1 MRTKSLVELA
11 KHNPQMKSLTVD
23 HLDSF
28 IKEIN
33 SPENIKKMKEPTT
46 QLGYLYKGKFIPLGY
61 PAEETYQLL
70 YGKDKI

>member
-11 KHNPQMKSLTVD
+11 KNAPQRKDLSLKD
-23 HLDSF
+23 LDNF
-28 IKEIN
+28 IKEVN
-33 SPENIKKMKEPTT
+33 SPENIKKAKEPTT
-46 QLGYLYKGKFIPLGY
+46 ELGYLYKGKFIPLGY